1 LIRGCWVS
9 FVASSFSGVVVVGG
23 CMCVSIRQFL
33 VACRLQCVALFSCAY
48 QWPCKAANPAMVV
61 ANSEC

>member
-1 LIRGCWVS
+1 
-9 FVASSFSGVVVVGG
+9 VASSFSGVVVVGG